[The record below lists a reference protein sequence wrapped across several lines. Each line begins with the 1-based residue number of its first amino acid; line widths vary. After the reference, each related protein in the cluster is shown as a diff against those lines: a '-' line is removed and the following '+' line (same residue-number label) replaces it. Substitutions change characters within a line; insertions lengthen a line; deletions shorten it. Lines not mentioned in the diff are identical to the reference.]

1 MQIAPR
7 RPLSGDGSR
16 NPKNIQI
23 SLSADSGAV
32 VVQRSNRKK
41 PLHHA
46 MPEMLP
52 ELFDSEYFLWAEAK
66 AGVFPDCTGHF
77 LATLPE
83 TVDTYVLAILIR

>member
-32 VVQRSNRKK
+32 VVQRANRKK

-46 MPEMLP
+46 IPEMLP

-66 AGVFPDCTGHF
+66 AGVFS
-77 LATLPE
+77 
-83 TVDTYVLAILIR
+83 